1 MNDLA
6 PPLPP
11 IPAGFRLPFF
21 YGALHNVGIDYLVPP
36 ERVNG
41 HLAGTG
47 LSAALLDG
55 KACVSFNYQL
65 YFAQFDFGPSVTQEI
80 ELNIIAFPTAS
91 STLLPD
97 LTYRQFAQG
106 EDQTKLR
113 GNWRIQVAC
122 DAPIAIR
129 AGKELFNEPKFPA
142 WFKTTMPSPNADP
155 GAVWQVECLDAS
167 LTPDGNDIIK
177 HDKPLFSFRA
187 DLAGLLPAPVSIAPF
202 TEYGTDPKHRTLAAP
217 LNVYQNYQHF
227 ALDGQGSKRVS
238 LTVQDPQSGVGAD
251 LQALLKDAHPVGAW
265 SYQSPIVAAQNRPY
279 YTATKP

>member
-1 MNDLA
+1 MNELA

-21 YGALHNVGIDYLVPP
+21 YGALHNIGIDYLVPP

-47 LSAALLDG
+47 LSPALLDG

-91 STLLPD
+91 SNLVPE

-155 GAVWQVECLDAS
+155 SAVWQVECLDAS
-167 LTPDGNDIIK
+167 LTPDGNDIIR
-177 HDKPLFSFRA
+177 HDTSLFSFKA
-187 DLAGLLPAPVSIAPF
+187 DLSGLLPAPVSMAPF
-202 TEYGTDPKHRTLAAP
+202 TEYGTDANRRTLAAP

-227 ALDGQGSKRVS
+227 AFDGQGGKRVS
-238 LTVQDPQSGVGAD
+238 LTVDDAESGVGAD
-251 LQALLKDAHPVGAW
+251 LKALLKDAHAVGAW

-279 YTATKP
+279 YSATKS